1 MKEIDENLKEKVLDI
16 IKRKGEAYSNK
27 FKNSDI
33 KTLLHEVD
41 VYQAELEA
49 QNEELRKKEHDL
61 IVANEQ
67 NQKLFNEA
75 PFPYLLLDSNLSIV
89 EANFLAQDFFHFTK
103 SKKNTLIFSSF
114 IKEGGMKHFIDW
126 IISDEYKK
134 NYLELDLI
142 NFEKQSNKFRLFL
155 KDYSDKK
162 GWYLLALRDIQKEYS
177 LRKDLSKRNLLLNEI
192 TQNQENL
199 LIVYDD
205 KYKIIFLNDT
215 FLEFFDSKNISD
227 FIVIYSD
234 IQNTFIKS
242 ENFFS
247 VDTIIEAHWTD
258 IIINLN
264 KKENFVLLNEKRTG
278 KVKAFIVSVS
288 KSKSNNVICSLS
300 EVTNISLE
308 KRKLEKRVFFDELT
322 QIYNRAKFNDF
333 LDSEFAFFKRQK
345 LDLSIVMF
353 DIDFFKDINDTHGH
367 DIGDEVLKHLCEIV
381 SIRLRESD
389 IFARWGGEEFIILLK
404 ACSKEDACSFAESL
418 RSNIEESIFINK
430 IKVTCSFGVTSMQ
443 EEDTIKTY
451 LKRVDELLYKSKHN
465 GRNCVSC

>member
-1 MKEIDENLKEKVLDI
+1 
-16 IKRKGEAYSNK
+16 
-27 FKNSDI
+27 
-33 KTLLHEVD
+33 
-41 VYQAELEA
+41 
-49 QNEELRKKEHDL
+49 
-61 IVANEQ
+61 
-67 NQKLFNEA
+67 
-75 PFPYLLLDSNLSIV
+75 
-89 EANFLAQDFFHFTK
+89 
-103 SKKNTLIFSSF
+103 
-114 IKEGGMKHFIDW
+114 
-126 IISDEYKK
+126 
-134 NYLELDLI
+134 
-142 NFEKQSNKFRLFL
+142 
-155 KDYSDKK
+155 
-162 GWYLLALRDIQKEYS
+162 
-177 LRKDLSKRNLLLNEI
+177 

-215 FLEFFDSKNISD
+215 FLEFFDSKDISD

-333 LDSEFAFFKRQK
+333 LDTEFAFFKRQK

-451 LKRVDELLYKSKHN
+451 LKRVDELLYKSKHD